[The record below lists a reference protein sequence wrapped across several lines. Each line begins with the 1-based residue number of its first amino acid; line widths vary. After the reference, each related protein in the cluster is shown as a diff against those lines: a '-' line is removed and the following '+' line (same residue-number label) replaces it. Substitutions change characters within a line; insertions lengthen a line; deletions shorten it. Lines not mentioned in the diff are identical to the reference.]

1 MTLKRKEHFKCDAR
15 LQIYVASENELF
27 LAHFQLLVLNSRPL
41 KVQLCGMEFINFKLK
56 AFQVFLI
63 MLKNNIFVLC

>member
-15 LQIYVASENELF
+15 LQIYAASENELF
-27 LAHFQLLVLNSRPL
+27 LAHFLQLLVLNSRAL

-56 AFQVFLI
+56 AF
-63 MLKNNIFVLC
+63 MLKNNILVLC